1 MEDMLAV
8 LQAHQHSQAL
18 GAPDPEA
25 SGPGQLAADAQSLPC
40 SLGLL
45 HSLHGLMDAADPTLR
60 HRGFMLLRRL
70 GGEPATLYRDIEE
83 DDVGGTAGTAGG
95 SMARVLA
102 AACAPGCSVT
112 FRGLTWVW
120 QVPTVDDNMVRLAA

>member
-1 MEDMLAV
+1 MLAV
-8 LQAHQHSQAL
+8 LQAHQESQAS

-25 SGPGQLAADAQSLPC
+25 SGPGQLAAAEPGPVPC

-60 HRGFMLLRRL
+60 HRAFMLLRRL

-83 DDVGGTAGTAGG
+83 DDVGGAAGTGRPPGVNEVVWGLQGVANSRSVAWVGACG
-95 SMARVLA
+95 SCTSPRVQA
-102 AACAPGCSVT
+102 
-112 FRGLTWVW
+112 
-120 QVPTVDDNMVRLAA
+120 